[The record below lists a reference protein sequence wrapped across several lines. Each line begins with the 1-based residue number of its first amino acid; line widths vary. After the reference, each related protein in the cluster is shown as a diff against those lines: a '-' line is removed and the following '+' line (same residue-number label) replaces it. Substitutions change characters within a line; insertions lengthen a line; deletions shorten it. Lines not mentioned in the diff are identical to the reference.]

1 MAAHRASESVGAS
14 PSTNGGGG
22 RKVPLIEP
30 PICAHCGSLM
40 QLRARHVQYAR
51 IVPDRHADMAVL
63 LSCPNC
69 KAEGAQLTGSEA
81 IQVLRQGLTY
91 LNLDKGG
98 RRRAEDAARE
108 VDQIGGADRL
118 VADIARRELTLRS
131 LRAERG
137 LALEMAVDERA
148 EVEELERQWKEAE
161 EIADIADGTLGTSTE
176 VEEEL
181 RRLKNRGGDQP
192 SG

>member
-1 MAAHRASESVGAS
+1 
-14 PSTNGGGG
+14 
-22 RKVPLIEP
+22 
-30 PICAHCGSLM
+30 
-40 QLRARHVQYAR
+40 
-51 IVPDRHADMAVL
+51 MAVL

-69 KAEGAQLTGSEA
+69 KQEGTQVTGADA

-91 LNLDKGG
+91 LNQARGG

-108 VDQIGGADRL
+108 VDHVGGPDRL
-118 VADIARRELTLRS
+118 VRDIAQRELTLRS
-131 LRAERG
+131 LRPERG

-148 EVEELERQWKEAE
+148 EVEELERQWQEAE

-176 VEEEL
+176 IENEL